1 MRPIIPNTKND
12 LRKIREELET
22 VSKDIS
28 VIKELMLKL
37 WILEDKENNKRDMYP
52 WHLPNTSTSV
62 DGYDEEG

>member
-1 MRPIIPNTKND
+1 MKARMPDYRRD
-12 LRKIREELET
+12 LRNIREELEK

-28 VIKELMLKL
+28 DIKELMLKL

-52 WHLPNTSTSV
+52 WHLPNTTTSA